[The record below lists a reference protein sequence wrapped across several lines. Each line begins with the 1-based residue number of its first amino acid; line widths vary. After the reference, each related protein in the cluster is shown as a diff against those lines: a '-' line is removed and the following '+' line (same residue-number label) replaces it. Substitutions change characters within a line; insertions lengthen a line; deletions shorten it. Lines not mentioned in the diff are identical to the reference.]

1 MSKVT
6 MQDIADAL
14 GTSRVTVWKTFNH
27 RPGVSDE
34 MKEKII
40 AKAHELGYDKLPSE
54 PHFTEVPKAK
64 TVSLVVSRPDSSI
77 FWTNIIHRI
86 AQELSLSNIN
96 LMYTYVPTSCTSE
109 YELPDVLKDDTVQG
123 IIVLNVY
130 DKHLLTLINELE
142 IPKVFLDT
150 VPEIELKTL
159 TGDLLLIE
167 GKYTE
172 QQIVDHLFEKGCKRI
187 SFIGDINYAQT
198 NTDRYLGFLESLK
211 KHNFP
216 LIEDLCFTDSIG
228 IGHYGD
234 CIFNFLD
241 SLDPDVDA
249 IVCVSDYVAH
259 YVEMYL
265 EENPHHFHNDI
276 LLTGFDCSKEYTNV
290 INRVTTV
297 NVKNNLL
304 GKRLA
309 MQIEFRMNYP
319 DAPPETSYIRYEIIY
334 SDMLLPSGR
343 MN

>member
-1 MSKVT
+1 MTLEELFGQLSK
-6 MQDIADAL
+6 IN
-14 GTSRVTVWKTFNH
+14 KTAEGLERILLQTKTDDF
-27 RPGVSDE
+27 
-34 MKEKII
+34 
-40 AKAHELGYDKLPSE
+40 
-54 PHFTEVPKAK
+54 K
-64 TVSLVVSRPDSSI
+64 TVFKEHTGI
-77 FWTNIIHRI
+77 
-86 AQELSLSNIN
+86 EL
-96 LMYTYVPTSCTSE
+96 T
-109 YELPDVLKDDTVQG
+109 KD
-123 IIVLNVY
+123 
-130 DKHLLTLINELE
+130 
-142 IPKVFLDT
+142 
-150 VPEIELKTL
+150 ELKTL

-319 DAPPETSYIRYEIIY
+319 AG
-334 SDMLLPSGR
+334 L
-343 MN
+343 

>member
-1 MSKVT
+1 M
-6 MQDIADAL
+6 
-14 GTSRVTVWKTFNH
+14 
-27 RPGVSDE
+27 
-34 MKEKII
+34 
-40 AKAHELGYDKLPSE
+40 
-54 PHFTEVPKAK
+54 
-64 TVSLVVSRPDSSI
+64 
-77 FWTNIIHRI
+77 
-86 AQELSLSNIN
+86 
-96 LMYTYVPTSCTSE
+96 
-109 YELPDVLKDDTVQG
+109 
-123 IIVLNVY
+123 
-130 DKHLLTLINELE
+130 
-142 IPKVFLDT
+142 
-150 VPEIELKTL
+150 
-159 TGDLLLIE
+159 
-167 GKYTE
+167 
-172 QQIVDHLFEKGCKRI
+172 
-187 SFIGDINYAQT
+187 
-198 NTDRYLGFLESLK
+198 ESLK

>member
-1 MSKVT
+1 M
-6 MQDIADAL
+6 
-14 GTSRVTVWKTFNH
+14 
-27 RPGVSDE
+27 
-34 MKEKII
+34 
-40 AKAHELGYDKLPSE
+40 
-54 PHFTEVPKAK
+54 
-64 TVSLVVSRPDSSI
+64 
-77 FWTNIIHRI
+77 

-211 KHNFP
+211 N
-216 LIEDLCFTDSIG
+216 IT
-228 IGHYGD
+228 
-234 CIFNFLD
+234 
-241 SLDPDVDA
+241 
-249 IVCVSDYVAH
+249 
-259 YVEMYL
+259 
-265 EENPHHFHNDI
+265 
-276 LLTGFDCSKEYTNV
+276 
-290 INRVTTV
+290 
-297 NVKNNLL
+297 
-304 GKRLA
+304 
-309 MQIEFRMNYP
+309 FR
-319 DAPPETSYIRYEIIY
+319 
-334 SDMLLPSGR
+334 
-343 MN
+343 